1 MTVIAMTRE
10 MGTRGKE
17 VAALVA
23 ARLGSRLVYHE
34 LVNDPPDP
42 TDMTGPSEVKRHLG
56 NGHAKGQP
64 NGRMTPLEVLELAS
78 RGNVII
84 RGWGAVRVLH
94 AIPHVVCLRVC
105 APMEARVAEMVRRLG
120 VSERAARR
128 EIERNDASHT
138 GLFQRFFSGDWRDAQ
153 DYDVVLNTARMKPE
167 QCADI
172 VVDLVARDTFRET
185 EESRQILADRLT
197 EARVASWLAN
207 DPVAKAS
214 ARNVYVSASGGAITL
229 YGCVRGEGTARELAE
244 CVQAHIGSAVI
255 RNELQV
261 LGRYANA

>member
-23 ARLGSRLVYHE
+23 ERLGSSLVYHE

-42 TDMTGPSEVKRHLG
+42 VDLSGPSEVERHLG
-56 NGHAKGQP
+56 NGHDSGRAS
-64 NGRMTPLEVLELAS
+64 GRMTPLELLELAAH
-78 RGNVII
+78 GNVII
-84 RGWGAVRVLH
+84 RGWGAVRLLH
-94 AIPHVVCLRVC
+94 AIPHVLCLRVC
-105 APMEARVAEMVRRLG
+105 APMEARIAEMARRLG
-120 VSERAARR
+120 VPERAARR

-138 GLFQRFFSGDWRDAQ
+138 GLFQRFFGGDWRDAT
-153 DYDVVLNTARMKPE
+153 DYDVVLSTARMTPE

-172 VVDLVARDTFRET
+172 VVDLVARETFRET
-185 EESRQILADRLT
+185 EESRQILADRLA
-197 EARVASWLAN
+197 EARVAAWLAN

-244 CVQAHIGSAVI
+244 GVQAHTGMAVI
-255 RNELQV
+255 RNELQA
-261 LGRYANA
+261 LGRFSNA

>member
-23 ARLGSRLVYHE
+23 ERLGSSLVYHE

-42 TDMTGPSEVKRHLG
+42 ADMTGPSEVKRHLG
-56 NGHAKGQP
+56 DGHGAGRHY
-64 NGRMTPLEVLELAS
+64 GRMTPLELLELAS

-84 RGWGAVRVLH
+84 RGWGAVRLLNH
-94 AIPHVVCLRVC
+94 IPHVLCLRVC
-105 APMEARVAEMVRRLG
+105 APMEARIAEMARRLG
-120 VSERAARR
+120 VPERAARR
-128 EIERNDASHT
+128 EIERSDASHT
-138 GLFQRFFSGDWRDAQ
+138 GLVQRFFSGDWRDAT
-153 DYDVVLNTARMKPE
+153 DYDLVLSTARMTPE
-167 QCADI
+167 HCADI
-172 VVDLVARDTFRET
+172 VVDLVARETFRET

-229 YGCVRGEGTARELAE
+229 YGCVRGEGTAREIAE
-244 CVQAHIGSAVI
+244 GVQAQIGPAEI
-255 RNELQV
+255 RNELQA